1 MQYMKRG
8 SNRKER
14 IRRFNMSLANIILFI
29 LFVVVLIVTRG
40 PGGS

>member
-1 MQYMKRG
+1 MQHMKRG
-8 SNRKER
+8 WKRKER
-14 IRRFNMSLANIILFI
+14 IGRFNMSLVNIILFI